1 MAQGNQIELIKNIRE
16 RTGAGMM
23 DCKHALEECDWDI
36 EKAIDLLRE
45 KGIAKQAKRAG
56 RTASEGL
63 ATIKVCDKCGRA
75 VIVETNCE
83 TDFVSASDKFIAFS
97 NTVAEKVLSNKPAT
111 IEEAKAL
118 VEADLNDCALACGE
132 KLEFR
137 RFQALQAEEGQVY
150 GTYSHMA
157 GKIGVVVLLSKGGEE
172 IAKPIAMHIAANAPL
187 YIALENVPAADRE
200 REKNIALAEV
210 RDDPKLA
217 GKPEAMLAN
226 IVERKVDK
234 VLSQSCLALQ
244 AFLLDDTKTVGQ
256 FLKEKGV
263 EVISFVRYQVGE
275 GIVKTEE

>member
-1 MAQGNQIELIKNIRE
+1 MAEGNQIELIKSIRE

-23 DCKHALEECDWDI
+23 DCKHALEECGWDI

-63 ATIKVCDKCGRA
+63 TTIKVCDKCGAA

-83 TDFVSASDKFIAFS
+83 TDFVAASDKFIAFS
-97 NTVAEKVLSNKPAT
+97 NTVAEKVLKNKPAT
-111 IEEAKAL
+111 IEEAKEL
-118 VEADLNDCALACGE
+118 VAGDLNDCAIACGE
-132 KLEFR
+132 KLDFR
-137 RFQALQAEEGQVY
+137 RYAIFNKEAGQAY

-157 GKIGVVVLLSKGGEE
+157 GKIGVIVLLSKDDAEVS
-172 IAKPIAMHIAANAPL
+172 KPIAMHIAANAPL

-210 RDDPKLA
+210 HDDPKLA
-217 GKPEAMLAN
+217 NKPEQMLN
-226 IVERKVDK
+226 QIVERKVDK

-244 AFLLDDTKTVGQ
+244 PFLLDDSKTVGQ

-275 GIVKTEE
+275 GIVKE